1 MYRSEFKCDVLNV
14 PIKIFKLDFDD
25 YLEDKNDENK
35 QYDCF
40 IE

>member
-1 MYRSEFKCDVLNV
+1 MNLM
-14 PIKIFKLDFDD
+14 KIFKLDFDD
-25 YLEDKNDENK
+25 YSEDKNDENK

>member
-1 MYRSEFKCDVLNV
+1 MNLM
-14 PIKIFKLDFDD
+14 KIFKLDFDD
-25 YLEDKNDENK
+25 DEEDKNDENK

>member
-1 MYRSEFKCDVLNV
+1 MLNYW
-14 PIKIFKLDFDD
+14 INLMKIFKLDFDD
-25 YLEDKNDENK
+25 YSEDKNDENK